1 MQLRTV
7 SIISG
12 KSSTLTHFKTVTL
25 VQTFN
30 ENTIFLHLSSSTL
43 LGFAFPIF
51 LLIMGTVEG
60 DKYSTFFMS
69 NWTVSLLLIAY
80 RSW

>member
-1 MQLRTV
+1 MIFLQGQEKKPLPDGYKQLRTV

-60 DKYSTFFMS
+60 D
-69 NWTVSLLLIAY
+69 
-80 RSW
+80 